1 MSNKTK
7 KIIWGSVAILLIVA
21 AGAFAYWWF
30 FMRATTPVDTT
41 GGGTFPEPGDDG
53 GFGDL
58 ETGGEGAGNLGV
70 GGGELPR
77 LRQLTETPV
86 AGAVIFSRGGQTLV
100 RYAERGTG
108 HLFEIGV
115 EEGTARRISNQT
127 IPEIGAALWKPDGSG
142 IIVRYN
148 KKSAGTEYI
157 ESFYATVGA
166 AASEGDAL
174 RASFL
179 PRNIR
184 TVAFSPTGNT
194 LFYLSENASG
204 ASGVLAAP
212 DGTRKNTIIDL
223 PLKDLSAVWPVND
236 SIFLTTRAS
245 AGVAGHLF
253 AVGAQNGAIDVV
265 ESGAGLTALPSRGGT
280 VVLSSTSDES
290 GAELSLFN
298 RTRGETVPLGLA
310 TLSDKCVWG
319 KKERTLAFCAVPD
332 ALPSG
337 FPDNW
342 YQGTA
347 QTSDEV
353 WKIDAEDGRAV
364 VAASI
369 AGDARTSLDI
379 FNLDI
384 SPDDQYLIFQNKNDL
399 TLWLL
404 KL

>member
-1 MSNKTK
+1 MFNKTK
-7 KIIWGSVAILLIVA
+7 KIIWGSVAVLLVVA
-21 AGAFAYWWF
+21 VGAFAYWWF
-30 FMRATTPVDTT
+30 FMRATTPSGGET
-41 GGGTFPEPGDDG
+41 GGAFPEAGEVG

-58 ETGGEGAGNLGV
+58 GTGGEDAGDLGV
-70 GGGELPR
+70 GDGELPR

-108 HLFEIGV
+108 HLFEIGA

-184 TVAFSPTGNT
+184 TLAFSPTGNT
-194 LFYLSENASG
+194 IFYLSENATG

-212 DGTRKNTIIDL
+212 DGSRKNTIIDL
-223 PLKDLSAVWPVND
+223 PLKDLAAVWPVND

-245 AGVAGHLF
+245 AGMAGHLF
-253 AVGAQNGAIDVV
+253 AVGAQNGALDVV
-265 ESGAGLTALPSRGGT
+265 ESGVGLTALPSRGGT
-280 VVLSSTSDES
+280 VVLSSTSNES
-290 GAELSLFN
+290 SATLSLFN

-310 TLSDKCVWG
+310 TLADKCVWG
-319 KKERTLAFCAVPD
+319 KKNRAVALCAVPD
-332 ALPSG
+332 ALPNG
-337 FPDNW
+337 FPNNW

-347 QTSDEV
+347 QTNDSV
-353 WKIDAEDGRAV
+353 WKIDAEDGRADLAV
-364 VAASI
+364 NLSEI
-369 AGDARTSLDI
+369 ARTEIDV
-379 FNLDI
+379 FNVDI
-384 SPDDQYLIFQNKNDL
+384 SPDDQYLLFQNKNDL
-399 TLWLL
+399 TLWILAL
-404 KL
+404 

>member
-1 MSNKTK
+1 MFNKTK
-7 KIIWGSVAILLIVA
+7 KIIWGSVAVLLVVA
-21 AGAFAYWWF
+21 VGAFAYWWF
-30 FMRATTPVDTT
+30 FMRATTPSGGET
-41 GGGTFPEPGDDG
+41 GGAFPEAGEVG

-58 ETGGEGAGNLGV
+58 GTGGEDAGDLGV
-70 GGGELPR
+70 GDGELPR

-108 HLFEIGV
+108 HLFEIGA

-142 IIVRYN
+142 VIVRYN
-148 KKSAGTEYI
+148 KKSAGTEYV

-223 PLKDLSAVWPVND
+223 PLKDRSAGGPVND

-245 AGVAGHLF
+245 AGAAGHLF
-253 AVGAQNGAIDVV
+253 AVGAQNGAIDVG

-290 GAELSLFN
+290 GADLSLFN

-342 YQGTA
+342 DQGTA